1 MMIQCERCL
10 VWQHCDCMGV
20 KENENIDHYLCE
32 ECSPRLVSPEVPM
45 TPQPADAPKDHKY
58 FITLLRDNLQIKQ
71 GKSFENMDLM

>member
-1 MMIQCERCL
+1 MIQCERCL

-20 KENENIDHYLCE
+20 TEKDYPEHYMCE

-45 TPQPADAPKDHKY
+45 TPQPADTPKDHKY

-71 GKSFENMDLM
+71 GYSRYFNI